1 MKKASLKLRLFAYL
15 VDNII
20 VLLIMFLIS
29 KIISNEEITELN
41 RNLNSIIELFIDKKI
56 NFSIYFSEISIIYQ
70 KLDVASALINVTNA
84 LIIFIYFVVIP
95 YFFDGKTIGKFI
107 FKIKTIR
114 NDKELLT
121 FKNLILKNIIDTGLI
136 NMLISLVLM
145 YLLSPK
151 SYFISTQILVL
162 IQIILLIISFNMIRK
177 RKDKRGL
184 NDIISGTKVIE
195 DIEVKE

>member
-1 MKKASLKLRLFAYL
+1 MKKASLKSRLFAYL
-15 VDNII
+15 VDSII

-29 KIISNEEITELN
+29 KLISNEEITELN
-41 RNLNSIIELFIDKKI
+41 KNLNSIIELFIDKKI

-70 KLDVASALINVTNA
+70 KLDVASALINVINA

-136 NMLISLVLM
+136 NMLISLILM
-145 YLLSPK
+145 YILSPK